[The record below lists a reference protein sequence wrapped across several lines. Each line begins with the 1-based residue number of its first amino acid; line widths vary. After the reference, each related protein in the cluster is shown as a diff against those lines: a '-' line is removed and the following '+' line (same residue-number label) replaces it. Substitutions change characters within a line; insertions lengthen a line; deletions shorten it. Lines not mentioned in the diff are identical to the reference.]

1 MRTGRPHR
9 VARTVLVLLM
19 LAAWSGTVASAPQP
33 VSASCVQPSSPAD
46 SVATGR
52 IVFVGTVLEVANDG
66 RWARVGVD
74 ERWRGADAL
83 PAEVQV
89 HGGPGPGTVTSTDRA
104 YLQAPYLF
112 VVEEGPGYL
121 ADNACSG
128 TVPWTDDLA
137 ALRPEGVT
145 PAGAAAGGEEMPFG
159 GRDMIPIGAL
169 VLALLIAVVAYVLVL
184 RGRARPPDWMR

>member
-1 MRTGRPHR
+1 MRPSRPPR
-9 VARTVLVLLM
+9 VPQALLVLLM
-19 LAAWSGTVASAPQP
+19 LVGWSGITATAPQP
-33 VSASCVQPSSPAD
+33 VSASCVQPSTPAD
-46 SVATGR
+46 SVLTGR

-74 ERWRGADAL
+74 ERWTGADAL

-89 HGGPGPGTVTSTDRA
+89 HGGPGPGTATSTDRA
-104 YLQAPYLF
+104 FLPGPYLF
-112 VVEEGPGYL
+112 VVEDGPGYL

-137 ALRPEGVT
+137 ELRPEGVT
-145 PAGAAAGGEEMPFG
+145 PAGAAAGGEEPPFG

-169 VLALLIAVVAYVLVL
+169 VLALLIAVAAYLLIL